1 MRSSLVWIVGRGG
14 LLGSQLTVALAR
26 AVPGASSWVPP
37 LRAFSWRLPA
47 VLAEQ
52 LDAAAA
58 AFVHAARS
66 GFDTWAVL
74 WVAGAGVI
82 GTEETAL
89 EEETRALAH
98 LLRLLDRHFAHDETP
113 MPGFLFLASSA
124 GGVYGHCAD
133 QPIRESSPCRPISAY
148 GRNKLAQEQL
158 VHDWSQSHPLARCLI
173 GRISNLYGPGQD
185 LSKPQGLISQVSQCI
200 IWQRPIH
207 IYVPL
212 DTIRDYLYIDDGAQQ
227 VLSCLAAW
235 AAGRLPP
242 PASGGA
248 QVKLFS
254 AERTTT
260 VAQIVGAFRRI
271 HFGRSPR
278 VICAPTALAA
288 QQPRRL
294 EFRST
299 TEPDLR
305 SLYRTPLAI
314 GISNVHHYHL
324 ARFRQGKLPAP

>member
-14 LLGSQLTVALAR
+14 LLGSQLTAALAR
-26 AVPGASSWVPP
+26 AVPGARTWAPP
-37 LRAFSWRLPA
+37 QPAFAWRLPA
-47 VLAEQ
+47 VLAGQ

-58 AFVHAARS
+58 AFVHATRTT
-66 GFDTWAVL
+66 FDTWAVL

-82 GTEETAL
+82 GTDETTLQEETH
-89 EEETRALAH
+89 ALA
-98 LLRLLDRHFAHDETP
+98 LLLQLLDRHSAHGETP
-113 MPGFLFLASSA
+113 LPGFLFLASSA
-124 GGVYGHCAD
+124 GGVYGNCAD
-133 QPIRESSPCRPISAY
+133 QPISESSPCRPISAY

-158 VHDWSQSHPLARCLI
+158 VHGWAQAHPLARCLI

-185 LSKPQGLISQVSQCI
+185 LTKPQGLISHVSRCV

-235 AAGRLPP
+235 AAGRPP
-242 PASGGA
+242 HPASGGA
-248 QVKLFS
+248 QVKLFA

-278 VICAPTALAA
+278 VICTPTALAA

-294 EFRST
+294 QFRST
-299 TEPDLR
+299 TEPELG
-305 SLYRTPLAI
+305 SLYRTPLTI
-314 GISNVHHYHL
+314 GICNVHRYHL